1 MFVFIYVSLVGLL
14 PRNELF
20 YLNNQGRL
28 YNVWQLWEKKR
39 KKTSPQVLV
48 HHWHLIIRGFFRSQK
63 YM

>member
-14 PRNELF
+14 PSNELF

-28 YNVWQLWEKKR
+28 YNVWQLRKKKR

-48 HHWHLIIRGFFRSQK
+48 HHWNLIIRGFFRNQK